1 MFMNQEFL
9 KQTLW
14 SSGFILASAF
24 CSAQEKDS
32 INAPKNNI
40 SEKVSA
46 GVAEKFP
53 MARLVNVE
61 YDHTMPY
68 KFTSKYLDSELPEG
82 KVNSIFQVKVSSNIT
97 LIRKKKWS
105 LGTTLN
111 YQYFS
116 ANTDG
121 TNFFNNQE
129 SFTNHTQDFH
139 YHSESLNLTYYS
151 KLFNKI
157 IVFSGTATVDGS
169 EQHFE
174 RVRGLVTA
182 TMVLKANAQ
191 TKMTIGLVGLID
203 PTSIVPTFITF
214 SYEHKFNNGWM
225 IDAILPKWIYLRK
238 DLASYGRLSVGT
250 ELGATMFYLYNNDKA
265 YTFSQ
270 MDINSGVMYEHRL
283 GKSFILSAKTGMRYS
298 PTSRLVEKNQAF
310 KDYVFESKPK
320 PSLYFNV
327 GISFNPFK
335 K

>member
-1 MFMNQEFL
+1 MFTIQEFL
-9 KQTLW
+9 KKALL
-14 SSGFILASAF
+14 SYSLILVAAH

-32 INAPKNNI
+32 INILKNDI
-40 SEKVSA
+40 LEKVEVGA
-46 GVAEKFP
+46 AEKFP
-53 MARLVNVE
+53 MARLLNVE

-68 KFTSKYLDSELPEG
+68 RYTSKYLDSELPEG
-82 KVNSIFQVKVSSNIT
+82 KVNSISQVKVSSNIN
-97 LIRKKKWS
+97 LIKKKKWS

-111 YQYFS
+111 YQYIS

-121 TNFFNNQE
+121 TNFFNNQQ
-129 SFTNHTQDFH
+129 SLTDQTQDFH

-151 KLFNKI
+151 KIFNKI
-157 IVFSGTATVDGS
+157 VVFSGTATVDGS

-203 PTSIVPTFITF
+203 PTAIVPTFITF
-214 SYEHKFNNGWM
+214 SYEHKFNNGWT
-225 IDAILPKWIYLRK
+225 IDAILPKWVYVRK
-238 DLASYGRLSVGT
+238 DIASSGRLSLGT
-250 ELGATMFYLYNNDKA
+250 ELGGTMFYLYNNDKA
-265 YTFSQ
+265 YTFTQ

-283 GKSFILSAKTGMRYS
+283 GKSIILSAKTGMRYS
-298 PTSRLVEKNQAF
+298 PTSRLVEKNEAF
-310 KDYVFESKPK
+310 SDYIFESKPK
-320 PSLYFNV
+320 PSVYFNV